1 MNQTDIA
8 RIQDGILTSLWRFK
22 MKKLLVLLG
31 AFICFSSVANTTQPS
46 VYLYNETTGQVVVNT
61 NSDTVRPI
69 ASVTKLMTA
78 MVALDY
84 DSDVTK
90 LMYLKS
96 GARLPKGYH
105 TREDVLTALLVKSD
119 NIAAES
125 IAEDYPGGRQAFM
138 TAMNKKAEQLG
149 LKNTH
154 FDDPSGLIATNV
166 STVEELS
173 SLVQVSALYPF
184 IRSVSILEQAI
195 IEKQKGKKK
204 TKIVLGNTNQS
215 LLSQFKEIVVSK
227 TGFTS
232 KAGFSVGL
240 ALERAGQ
247 KFVIVVLGAKTKEQ
261 RAKIVKDIIHTHLD
275 TYERNYYARS

>member
-1 MNQTDIA
+1 
-8 RIQDGILTSLWRFK
+8 
-22 MKKLLVLLG
+22 MKKIIILL
-31 AFICFSSVANTTQPS
+31 ATWACMTAVANSAQPS

-61 NSDTVRPI
+61 NSSTIRPI

-78 MVALDY
+78 IVTLDH
-84 DSDVTK
+84 DPDVTK
-90 LMYLKS
+90 LMYLKP

-105 TREDVLTALLVKSD
+105 SREDVLKALLVKSD
-119 NIAAES
+119 NVAAES
-125 IAEDYPGGRQAFM
+125 IADDYPGGRLEFM
-138 TAMNKKAEQLG
+138 KAMNKKAEQIG

-166 STVEELS
+166 STVEELG
-173 SLVQVSALYPF
+173 SLIQVSALYPF
-184 IRSVSILEQAI
+184 IRSVSVLEQAI
-195 IEKQKGKKK
+195 IEKRKGKKK
-204 TKIVLGNTNQS
+204 TKIVLGNTNRN

-240 ALERAGQ
+240 ALERAEQ

-261 RAKIVKDIIHTHLD
+261 RAKIVKDIIHTHVD
-275 TYERNYYARS
+275 IYERTQYARS